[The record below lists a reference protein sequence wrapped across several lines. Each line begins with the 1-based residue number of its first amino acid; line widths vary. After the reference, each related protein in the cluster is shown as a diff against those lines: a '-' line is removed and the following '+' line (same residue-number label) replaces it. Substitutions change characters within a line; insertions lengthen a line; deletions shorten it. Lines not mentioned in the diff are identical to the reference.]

1 MVIEYGKVG
10 FKSGLEI
17 HQQLDTHKLFCN
29 CPSVLRSDAPD
40 FTIKRKLNVSAG
52 ESGKVDR
59 AAAYQA
65 SLNKTFVYQGYDSTC
80 LVELDEEPP
89 HQINQ
94 EALRIAL
101 QISELL
107 HCKPF
112 HTTQIMRKT
121 VVNGSNTSGFQRTV
135 LIAHD
140 GWIET
145 SSGKVGVQTICLEE
159 DAAREIGKEGDTV
172 IYRLDRLG
180 IPLIEIATDPDIKNA
195 EQVKE
200 VALYIGKVLRSCRV
214 KRGLG
219 TIRQDVNV
227 SIKGGSRIEIKG
239 FQDPRM
245 MTETVDKEILRQQKL
260 IEIHEKVKGIK
271 SFNENPVDLTSI
283 FKNTECNLVKN
294 SLAKGNKVIGA
305 RLPGFSGLLGL
316 EFYEGK
322 RFGTELSNYGK
333 AHAGVGGLIHSDEQ
347 LREKY
352 KFSDKE
358 ILEIKKIL
366 SIKEKDAFVL
376 VVDEEKKA
384 RKAVEVVIRRAKMQT
399 EVAVP
404 SEVRN
409 ALPDGSTEFLRPM
422 PGADRMYPETDL
434 PLLKIH
440 QDLIND
446 VKRNLPKLHDEV
458 EAELKERGL
467 TPEMIKLVLGEDMLE
482 EFESLLR
489 IYDNPN
495 FVAKVLVLW
504 PKEIASKDKLSDKQ
518 KNERLSVDILETILQ
533 RVASK
538 KISEV
543 DVKRVLEELARGVEI
558 ESVLKSEEKKEKL
571 EVSSIE
577 ERVLKLIKE
586 KPGLNANAYMGLLM
600 KEFAGK
606 VDGKT
611 IMEIIGKFVK

>member
-1 MVIEYGKVG
+1 MDIDYTKIG

-17 HQQLDTHKLFCN
+17 HQQLDTNKLFCG

-52 ESGKVDR
+52 ESGKVDK
-59 AAAYQA
+59 AAEYQV

-107 HCKPF
+107 HCKFF

-121 VVNGSNTSGFQRTV
+121 VVNGSNTSGFQRTI

-145 SSGKVGVQTICLEE
+145 SSGKVGIQTVCLEE
-159 DAAREIGKEGDTV
+159 DAAREVGKEGEVV
-172 IYRLDRLG
+172 IYKLDRLG
-180 IPLIEIATDPDIKNA
+180 IPLIEIATSPDIKNA

-200 VALYIGKVLRSCRV
+200 VALYIGKVLRSCKV

-239 FQDPRM
+239 FQDPKM
-245 MTETVDKEILRQQKL
+245 MTETVNKEILRQKKL
-260 IEIHEKVKGIK
+260 VEIHEAVKNVK
-271 SFNENPVDLTSI
+271 DLNVSAVDLTNV
-283 FKNTECNLVKN
+283 FKNTGCNLIKN
-294 SLAKGNKVIGA
+294 SLAKNGKVIGA
-305 RLPGFSGLLGL
+305 KLPGFFGLLGL

-333 AHAGVGGLIHSDEQ
+333 AHAGVGGLIHSDE
-347 LREKY
+347 LLKEKY

-358 ILEIKKIL
+358 VSEIKNSLKI
-366 SIKEKDAFVL
+366 KDKDAFVL

-384 RKAVEVVIRRAKMQT
+384 KKAVEVVIKRVKMQI
-399 EVAVP
+399 EMAVP

-409 ALPDGSTEFLRPM
+409 AVLDGSTEFLRPM

-434 PLLKIH
+434 PLLKIS
-440 QDLIND
+440 QDLVND
-446 VKRNLPKLHDEV
+446 VKKNLPKLHDEV
-458 EAELKERGL
+458 EAELRERGL
-467 TPEMIKLVLGEDMLE
+467 SQEMIKLVLGEDMLE

-495 FVAKVLVLW
+495 FVVKTLILW
-504 PKEIASKDKLSDKQ
+504 PKELSSKESLSEKQ
-518 KNERLSVDILETILQ
+518 KNERLSVDIIESILQ
-533 RVASK
+533 KVASK
-538 KISEV
+538 KISESQ
-543 DVKRVLEELARGVEI
+543 VKGVLEKLTKGI
-558 ESVLKSEEKKEKL
+558 SLDESLSVKKESEDTSKL
-571 EVSSIE
+571 E

-586 KPGLNANAYMGLLM
+586 KPGLNANAYMGILI
-600 KEFAGK
+600 KEFNGK
-606 VDGKT
+606 FDGKT
-611 IMEIIGKFVK
+611 IMEVIRKIVK

>member
-1 MVIEYGKVG
+1 MEIDYAKIG

-29 CPSVLRSDAPD
+29 CPSVLRSDNPD

-52 ESGKVDR
+52 ESGKVDT

-89 HQINQ
+89 HQINPD
-94 EALRIAL
+94 ALRIAL

-107 HCKPF
+107 HCKVF

-140 GWIET
+140 GWVET
-145 SSGKVGVQTICLEE
+145 SSGKVGIQTICLEE
-159 DAAREIGKEGDTV
+159 DAAREVGKEGNTV

-180 IPLIEIATDPDIKNA
+180 IPLVEIATEPDIKSA

-200 VALYIGKVLRSCRV
+200 VALYLGKVLRSCKV

-227 SIKGGSRIEIKG
+227 SIKNGARIEIKG

-245 MTETVDKEILRQQKL
+245 MTETVDKEILRQKKL
-260 IEIHEKVKGIK
+260 IEIHGLVKGVKDYGLSPI
-271 SFNENPVDLTSI
+271 DLTSI
-283 FKNTECNLVKN
+283 FRNTECNLVKN
-294 SLAKGNKVIGA
+294 SLVKGGKVFGAK
-305 RLPGFSGLLGL
+305 LPGFFGLLGL

-347 LREKY
+347 LKEKY

-358 ILEIKKIL
+358 ISEIRNSLKVKD
-366 SIKEKDAFVL
+366 KDAFVL

-384 RKAVEVVIRRAKMQT
+384 RKAVDVVISRANTQINI
-399 EVAVP
+399 AVP

-434 PLLKIH
+434 PLLKIS
-440 QDLIND
+440 QDLVND
-446 VKRNLPKLHDEV
+446 VKRTLPKLHDEV
-458 EAELKERGL
+458 EADLKNRGL
-467 TPEMIKLVLGEDMLE
+467 TPEMVKLVLSEDMLE

-495 FVAKVLVLW
+495 FVVKALILW
-504 PKEIASKDKLSDKQ
+504 PKEISSKEKLSDKQ
-518 KNERLSVDILETILQ
+518 RSERLSVDIIESILQ
-533 RVASK
+533 KVAEK
-538 KISEV
+538 KISESG
-543 DVKRVLEELARGVEI
+543 VKEVLEKLAKGSSLD
-558 ESVLKSEEKKEKL
+558 ESLSVKKEGGDIRKL
-571 EVSSIE
+571 E

-586 KPGLNANAYMGLLM
+586 KPGLNANAYMGLVM
-600 KEFAGK
+600 AEFKGQFDGK
-606 VDGKT
+606 V
-611 IMEIIGKFVK
+611 IMETIRKFVK